1 MFLRLHNSFPSPS
14 SPEQWTGILASS
26 FIKAL
31 SNCLVLFYNL
41 KYIILLLLLVIHV
54 VRRRYSAAEAAEVVV
69 DELTTSIYS
78 NSYIHYNVLDTLGQP
93 KLGVGVMTGEV
104 TDQPTCLW
112 CGLAVLCHFTG
123 LLCEPGRHMY
133 RYRHSLPT
141 YLLSTTSSCSLQPS
155 LECWGSRT
163 ESVEPQV
170 LKLS

>member
-1 MFLRLHNSFPSPS
+1 M
-14 SPEQWTGILASS
+14 
-26 FIKAL
+26 
-31 SNCLVLFYNL
+31 
-41 KYIILLLLLVIHV
+41 
-54 VRRRYSAAEAAEVVV
+54 

-78 NSYIHYNVLDTLGQP
+78 DSYIHYNVLDTLGQP

-141 YLLSTTSSCSLQPS
+141 YCLPLPHAHCS
-155 LECWGSRT
+155 
-163 ESVEPQV
+163 QV
-170 LKLS
+170 LNVGVPELRV